1 MISIQ
6 SFIKYLEER
15 IIEHESKH
23 CKCENENEAITI
35 CDDRLKDPLLYMI
48 DKYLSIG
55 EKFSLI
61 LVSKHFNQLISDTDK
76 QKFKKYY
83 RCNKYSLEKAVV
95 SKDLEIM
102 KWIIKNG
109 CPLDECIFEIA
120 AFFGDLEIMKWL
132 LEKECPWNENTCES
146 AIQNGDLENIT
157 WLKKMVVLGMVIIM
171 MMMIIIIMTNYNEF
185 ELILINFLNN
195 KLNV

>member
-1 MISIQ
+1 MTTIK

-76 QKFKKYY
+76 QKFKKLISM
-83 RCNKYSLEKAVV
+83 NPNSL
-95 SKDLEIM
+95 
-102 KWIIKNG
+102 
-109 CPLDECIFEIA
+109 
-120 AFFGDLEIMKWL
+120 
-132 LEKECPWNENTCES
+132 
-146 AIQNGDLENIT
+146 
-157 WLKKMVVLGMVIIM
+157 
-171 MMMIIIIMTNYNEF
+171 
-185 ELILINFLNN
+185 
-195 KLNV
+195 